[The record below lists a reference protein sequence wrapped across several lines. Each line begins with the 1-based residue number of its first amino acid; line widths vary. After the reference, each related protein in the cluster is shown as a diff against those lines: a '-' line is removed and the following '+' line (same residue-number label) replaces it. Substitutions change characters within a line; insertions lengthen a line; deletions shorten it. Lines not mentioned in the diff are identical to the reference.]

1 MADPSALFLTPDGAE
16 SSGAAVAVPVHGS
29 RPILAEVQALV
40 ARARFAAPQRVCT
53 GFPSRRL
60 AILLAVLEKKGGVA
74 LGEQD
79 VFLNVVGGLRMAD
92 PAADLAVVAAL
103 LSAGADCPFAP
114 GTAFFGEVGLGG
126 EVRGVSHGEARLKA
140 SLGAGLS
147 TIVAP
152 EALRA
157 DLMGGSDTSLRFVR
171 HVREV
176 DRFLAPGGM
185 S

>member
-1 MADPSALFLTPDGAE
+1 MI
-16 SSGAAVAVPVHGS
+16 V
-29 RPILAEVQALV
+29 
-40 ARARFAAPQRVCT
+40 AAPQRVCT

-60 AILLAVLEKKGGVA
+60 AILLAVIEKKGGVA

-103 LSAGADCPFAP
+103 LSAGADRPFAP

-126 EVRGVSHGEARLKA
+126 EVRGVSHGAPRLKA
-140 SLGAGLS
+140 SLGAGLR
-147 TIVAP
+147 TVVVP

-157 DLMGGSDTSLRFVR
+157 DLTGGSEANVRFVR

-176 DRFLAPGGM
+176 DRFLVSGGT